1 MRVLH
6 FGSYWMGENDIVAL
20 MAKDLPTVCEAEVID
35 TELYTGRPSPWV
47 VKDTD
52 PDLRTVNWLQDD
64 RVRAVVAAFGPD
76 VVVCNAGAMS
86 LTPTMHQELR
96 AQGIITIGIA
106 LSDPDVFATQ
116 GKLYA
121 HLFDLYYTNAAA
133 SLRDYA
139 ALGVTA
145 RLLPFAA
152 CAGFHRPLPEVEKT
166 YDVIIVGH
174 SRADRLPVVAELDK
188 HFKVGL
194 YGKGWRRWGILPRGR
209 QVNGEA
215 QVRALNSGKGYLSF
229 AQTVAGYTNVKVG
242 LFEAVACGTPVFT
255 QVFPEME
262 RYFAYERE
270 IVGFGSLSELVAKLK
285 HYLAH
290 PALLAAI
297 GENARSRLLREHT
310 WVKRWEQVLREAK
323 EAKEAKEAR
332 GTEPFASR

>member
-1 MRVLH
+1 MKVLH

-20 MAKDLPTVCEAEVID
+20 MAKDLATMCEARVID
-35 TELYTGRPSPWV
+35 TKLCTGRPSAWV
-47 VKDTD
+47 VKDED
-52 PDLRTVNWLQDD
+52 PSLHTVNWLRNE
-64 RVRAVVAAFGPD
+64 RVREVVSSFEPA

-86 LTPTMHQELR
+86 LTPEMHLELR
-96 AQGIITIGIA
+96 AQGIVTVGIA

-133 SLRDYA
+133 SLKDYA
-139 ALGVTA
+139 AIGVKA

-152 CAGFHRPLPEVEKT
+152 SASFHRPLLEVKKA

-174 SRADRLPVVAELDK
+174 ARADRLPVVAELDR
-188 HFKVGL
+188 HFRVGL

-215 QVRALNSGKGYLSF
+215 QVRALNSGRAYISF

-255 QVFPEME
+255 HVFPEMGK
-262 RYFAYERE
+262 YFDYERE
-270 IVGFGSLSELVAKLK
+270 VIGFSSLPELVEKLR

-290 PALLAAI
+290 PAELAQLAQ
-297 GENARSRLLREHT
+297 NARERLLREHT
-310 WVKRWEQVLREAK
+310 WVRRWEQVLADVRAHAE
-323 EAKEAKEAR
+323 
-332 GTEPFASR
+332 